1 MDICAYSFEEYLN
14 MVKSF
19 HGNLAPG
26 LIIGGF
32 MVDLAMKNLPEGEFF
47 DAISETP
54 VCLPDAVQI
63 LTPCTFGNGWLSV
76 VNFGRFA
83 VTLYEKYTGKG
94 IRVFLDTE
102 KLNQWPEVRD
112 WYFRKKKKSEQ
123 NKELLLAQISEAGYG
138 LLSMQTVQ
146 VKSIWHSKKISL
158 ILSGALPAES
168 TSLILIPPKGLFSAL
183 GKNRLLMRRL
193 KGLPNRFPMKNGS
206 SRTAHP
212 ARLFLIFP
220 IILLR

>member
-1 MDICAYSFEEYLN
+1 MLLVERVRKNEGVKMMDICAYSYEEYLH

-26 LIIGGF
+26 LVIGGF

-83 VTLYEKYTGKG
+83 ITLYEKYTGKG
-94 IRVFLDTE
+94 VRVFLDTE
-102 KLNQWPEVRD
+102 KLNNWPEVRD
-112 WYFRKKKKSEQ
+112 WYLKKKKKNEQ
-123 NKELLLAQISEAGYG
+123 DKDLLLAQITEAGHG
-138 LLSMQTVQ
+138 LLGVQHVQ
-146 VKSIWHSKKISL
+146 VAPEKIRRKK
-158 ILSGALPAES
+158 
-168 TSLILIPPKGLFSAL
+168 L
-183 GKNRLLMRRL
+183 GPVGICPVCNE
-193 KGLPNRFPMKNGS
+193 
-206 SRTAHP
+206 AY
-212 ARLFLIFP
+212 P
-220 IILLR
+220 INHGDKCRNCQGDTPYTDLASVDMQK